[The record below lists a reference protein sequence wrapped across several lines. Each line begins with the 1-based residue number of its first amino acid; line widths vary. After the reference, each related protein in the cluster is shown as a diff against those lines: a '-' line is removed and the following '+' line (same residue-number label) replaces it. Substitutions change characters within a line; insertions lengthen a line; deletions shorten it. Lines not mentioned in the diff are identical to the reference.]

1 MPERHMP
8 PYRSLPIQGLLVL
21 HQTSQP
27 LYQQLYE
34 SLRAA
39 ILAGQLAGDLRLPS
53 TRALAEELGV
63 SRSTVI
69 NAFDQLL
76 AEGYIYGVRGSG
88 TFVARVLPEE
98 LLETPH
104 RPGAWSRSS
113 APVSALSGRGTAL
126 AALPEPPVPDRPA
139 PAQTQAF
146 SVGLP
151 AIDVFPH
158 KLWGQILA
166 RCWRRGG
173 VGLMDYQPAAGY
185 APLREAIAAH
195 VISARGVRCDAGQ
208 VIVTT
213 GSQQALALA
222 AQVLLDPGDAALIE
236 DPGYMGARAALLAAG
251 AHLIATP
258 IDPEGLDLAAGLA
271 RCANPR
277 LAYITPSHQF
287 PLGVTM
293 SLARRLALLE
303 WAATAGAWLLEDD
316 YDSEF
321 HYTGRPLAAL
331 QGLDRAGCVIYI
343 GTFSKVLFPALRLGY
358 LIVPPALADA
368 FVHARAGAD
377 THAPALEQAVLA
389 EFMREGHFARHIRRM
404 RALYAERQAI
414 LIDAAAR
421 DLAGLLDIQ
430 PDATG
435 MHLLGWLPA
444 GIDDQAVAAR
454 AGARGVHV
462 LPLSWLRIETA
473 ERGALLLGY
482 AAANEGE
489 IRAGVKQ
496 LARAL
501 SPPNSYDT
509 IPF

>member
-1 MPERHMP
+1 MLERHMP
-8 PYRSLPIQGLLVL
+8 TNGSLPIQGLLGL
-21 HQTSQP
+21 HPSSSQP
-27 LYQQLYE
+27 LYRQLYE

-39 ILAGQLAGDLRLPS
+39 ILAGQLAGGTRLPS
-53 TRALAEELGV
+53 TRALAEQLDV

-69 NAFDQLL
+69 NAFEQLL

-98 LLETPH
+98 LLETP
-104 RPGAWSRSS
+104 RGLGAWARVP
-113 APVSALSGRGTAL
+113 APVGTLSQRGTAL
-126 AALPEPPVPDRPA
+126 AALPGSPVPDQPSHVHSH
-139 PAQTQAF
+139 AF
-146 SVGLP
+146 QVGLP
-151 AIDVFPH
+151 AIDEFPH
-158 KLWGQILA
+158 KLWGQLLA
-166 RCWRRGG
+166 RCWRRG
-173 VGLMDYQPAAGY
+173 VPGLLDYQLAAGY
-185 APLREAIAAH
+185 PPLREAIAAH
-195 VISARGVRCDAGQ
+195 VASARGVRCDGSQ
-208 VIVTT
+208 VIVTA

-236 DPGYMGARAALLAAG
+236 DPGYMGTRAALLAAG
-251 AHLIATP
+251 GCLIATP
-258 IDPEGLDLAAGLA
+258 IDSEGQDLAAGLA
-271 RCANPR
+271 RYANPR

-303 WAATAGAWLLEDD
+303 WASTAGAWLLEDD

-358 LIVPPALADA
+358 LIVPPALVDA
-368 FVHARAGAD
+368 FIHARAAAD

-404 RALYAERQAI
+404 RALYGERQSI
-414 LIDAAAR
+414 LLDAAAR
-421 DLAGLLDIQ
+421 DLAGLLDVQ
-430 PDATG
+430 PNATG

-444 GIDDQAVAAR
+444 GVDDQAAAKR
-454 AGARGVHV
+454 AGARGVRV
-462 LPLSWLRIETA
+462 LPLSWLRIEPA

-482 AAANEGE
+482 AAANERE
-489 IRAGVKQ
+489 IRAGVKR
-496 LARAL
+496 LAGVLERR
-501 SPPNSYDT
+501 
-509 IPF
+509 

>member
-1 MPERHMP
+1 MLERHMP
-8 PYRSLPIQGLLVL
+8 TNGRLPIHGRPAL
-21 HQTSQP
+21 HPSSSQP

-39 ILAGQLAGDLRLPS
+39 ILAGQLAGGTRLPS

-98 LLETPH
+98 LFETP
-104 RPGAWSRSS
+104 RGTGAWARSA
-113 APVSALSGRGTAL
+113 APMGALSRRGKAL
-126 AALPEPPVPDRPA
+126 AALPEPPVADRPML
-139 PAQTQAF
+139 AQARAF
-146 SVGLP
+146 QIGLP
-151 AIDVFPH
+151 ATDAFPH
-158 KLWGQILA
+158 RLWGHVLA
-166 RCWRRGG
+166 RCWRRGAS
-173 VGLMDYQPAAGY
+173 GLLDYQPAAGY
-185 APLREAIAAH
+185 PPLREAIAAH
-195 VISARGVRCDAGQ
+195 VASARGVRCDPSQ
-208 VIVTT
+208 VIVTA

-222 AQVLLDPGDAALIE
+222 ALVLLDPGDAALIE

-251 AHLIATP
+251 VRLIATS
-258 IDPEGLDLAAGLA
+258 IDSEGLDLAAGLA
-271 RCANPR
+271 RCANPQ

-303 WAATAGAWLLEDD
+303 WAANAGAWLLEDD

-331 QGLDRAGCVIYI
+331 QGLDSAGCVIYT

-368 FVHARAGAD
+368 FVHARAAAD

-421 DLAGLLDIQ
+421 DLVGLLDIQ

-435 MHLLGWLPA
+435 MHLMGWLPA
-444 GIDDQAVAAR
+444 GIDDQTVAAR
-454 AGARGVHV
+454 AGACGVRV
-462 LPLSWLRIETA
+462 LPLSWLRIEPA

-482 AAANEGE
+482 AAANERE
-489 IRAGVKQ
+489 IRAGVKR
-496 LARAL
+496 LAMAL
-501 SPPNSYDT
+501 SSLNS
-509 IPF
+509 